1 MKYLIMYFPN
11 LQKNT
16 LFNTRQRLLAEHLI
30 YFLKTLK
37 SNREPLTVAKKTN
50 ETAKTKRKK
59 TKTKKNHVVC
69 DIFPFSFFSQ
79 YQTTKTKK

>member
-50 ETAKTKRKK
+50 EKPK
-59 TKTKKNHVVC
+59 
-69 DIFPFSFFSQ
+69 
-79 YQTTKTKK
+79 